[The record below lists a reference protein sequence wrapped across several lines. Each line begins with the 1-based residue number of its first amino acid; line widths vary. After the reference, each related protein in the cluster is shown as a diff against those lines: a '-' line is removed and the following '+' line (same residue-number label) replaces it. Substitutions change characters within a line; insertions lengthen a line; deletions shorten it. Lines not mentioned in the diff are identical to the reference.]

1 MFPYW
6 WYIIYICGITKNKNM
21 ENLDR
26 YVFETESERSEW
38 LKRQCYKTTHS
49 NISNV
54 TISED
59 ELGYY
64 VDCLKIVKSNAYYYS
79 DNFGNR
85 GNFGKFG
92 Y

>member
-1 MFPYW
+1 MA
-6 WYIIYICGITKNKNM
+6 
-21 ENLDR
+21 NLDR

-59 ELGYY
+59 EIGYY
-64 VDCLKIVKSNAYYYS
+64 VDCLK
-79 DNFGNR
+79 
-85 GNFGKFG
+85 
-92 Y
+92 